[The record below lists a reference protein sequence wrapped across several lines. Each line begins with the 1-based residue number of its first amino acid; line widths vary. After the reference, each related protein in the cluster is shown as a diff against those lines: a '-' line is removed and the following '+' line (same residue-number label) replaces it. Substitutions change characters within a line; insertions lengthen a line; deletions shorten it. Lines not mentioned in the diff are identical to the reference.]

1 MKNEDLGPAIKESF
15 EFLGLIFANTSK
27 LLTVIE
33 EYMKKENF
41 VSFYGATSVWDRSW
55 AYYGFY
61 GWLPHYLCRVYV
73 PKEGSGK
80 KPNTRDK
87 IFQFV
92 NIYFMPENV
101 LEPVVVFGIT
111 KLRREEFDNNW
122 STLMLLNSGPNFINS
137 ERVESWEACYGDA
150 ESAIEVIHY
159 KVIPLVEFKDQPTAE
174 SMCKE
179 LVSKF
184 REIKVN

>member
-1 MKNEDLGPAIKESF
+1 M
-15 EFLGLIFANTSK
+15 
-27 LLTVIE
+27 
-33 EYMKKENF
+33 
-41 VSFYGATSVWDRSW
+41 
-55 AYYGFY
+55 
-61 GWLPHYLCRVYV
+61 
-73 PKEGSGK
+73 
-80 KPNTRDK
+80 
-87 IFQFV
+87 
-92 NIYFMPENV
+92 

-111 KLRREEFDNNW
+111 KLRREEFDNSW

-137 ERVESWEACYGDA
+137 ERVESWETFDGDA

-159 KVIPLVEFKDQPTAE
+159 RVIPLMEFKDQPTAE